1 MNYWKRSLPIRPY
14 VTHWSVCRSVGRL
27 VGCSVRHHFLKGR
40 KVNLQ
45 NSYRSTCS
53 LCLPLSFSYL
63 STCIYL
69 LIYQFYIYLLWL
81 LLIISTFFLLF
92 THSHFRKVLFDP
104 LLAWQ
109 LIWRPPPPRH
119 DERGNAVKIIKKSW
133 TQPLENWPQCIV
145 LRHNGK
151 TNKHSLMIY
160 KFRNEYEVRMKTLG
174 YGFDFWVHH
183 LIKMRYLEIELAC
196 LWWSII
202 LCL

>member
-1 MNYWKRSLPIRPY
+1 MNYWKRSLPIRPF

-63 STCIYL
+63 STISIYL
-69 LIYQFYIYLLWL
+69 STNFASISMTAINYLN
-81 LLIISTFFLLF
+81 LF
-92 THSHFRKVLFDP
+92 PPFHSFSFP
-104 LLAWQ
+104 Q
-109 LIWRPPPPRH
+109 SFIWSSSGLTVDLEATAPPRH

-183 LIKMRYLEIELAC
+183 LVKMRYLEIELAC